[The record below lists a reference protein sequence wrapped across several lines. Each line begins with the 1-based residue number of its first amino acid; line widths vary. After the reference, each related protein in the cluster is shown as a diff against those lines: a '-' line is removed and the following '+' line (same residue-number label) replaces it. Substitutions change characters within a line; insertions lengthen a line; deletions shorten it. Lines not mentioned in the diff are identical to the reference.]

1 MRDAFGVEQGAISKG
16 VKYLKL
22 ALPRGMAPT
31 SRNLNR
37 SQALGMRKATAA
49 QGKKVKTQGLSVQ
62 AAKDAGKR
70 AKANRLDFV
79 RRNPNAGSPKD
90 QMDIYGTTLRNP
102 NRRRKLP

>member
-1 MRDAFGVEQGAISKG
+1 MEDAFGVKRSLVSKG
-16 VKYLKL
+16 VNYLKM
-22 ALPRGMAPT
+22 PITRGLKPT

-49 QGKKVKTQGLSVQ
+49 QGKKVKTQGLSVGE
-62 AAKDAGKR
+62 AKTAGKQ

-102 NRRRKLP
+102 NKKRKLP